1 MNISIT
7 AKNTELTD
15 ALRNFAEK
23 KLGRLNKLSTRI
35 IGIDVVLSVEGYR
48 QIADVKINV
57 AGKIIK
63 AKEMSNDMY
72 SSIDLV
78 YDSAE
83 KQLKKF
89 KEKLQE
95 KGKNSKGN
103 KVTEAPSDN
112 ETLIVREE
120 FIPKPLTIEEAIMK
134 LDDKNNQFVVFNNA
148 ENGKVCVVYKKKNGN
163 IGLIETR

>member
-15 ALRNFAEK
+15 ALKDYIEK
-23 KLGRLNKLSTRI
+23 KIGKLDKLCTKIIST
-35 IGIDVVLSVEGYR
+35 DVVISVERYR
-48 QIADVKINV
+48 HTVDVKMNA

-63 AKEMSNDMY
+63 TKEMSKDMY

-78 YDSAE
+78 YDSTE

-95 KGKNSKGN
+95 KSKNPKGN
-103 KVTEAPSDN
+103 EVTEAPSDN

-134 LDDKNNQFVVFNNA
+134 LDDKNNQFVVFNNS
-148 ENGKVCVVYKKKNGN
+148 ENGKVCVVYKKKSGN